1 MEGNSIQPALSKYL
15 IIDSVGFIRSPPL
28 QEFGQ
33 NLITLHEVIEEI
45 RDKEAKQRLK
55 ALPYD
60 LQFIDPDTESIKVVS
75 DFAKKTGD
83 FPSLSA
89 TDIKVLA
96 LAYMLEVRHVGK
108 DHLPLEPKVSFHLFS
123 EEIKIIIKPNCNFSR
138 CQRLSN
144 GTNQV

>member
-15 IIDSVGFIRSPPL
+15 VIDSVGFIRSPPL

-55 ALPYD
+55 TLPYD

-108 DHLPLEPKVSFHLFS
+108 DHLPLEPKVSFHLLS

>member
-15 IIDSVGFIRSPPL
+15 VIDSVGFIRSPPL

-138 CQRLSN
+138 CQRL
-144 GTNQV
+144 

>member
-15 IIDSVGFIRSPPL
+15 VIDSVGFIRSPPL

-75 DFAKKTGD
+75 DFAEKTGD

>member
-15 IIDSVGFIRSPPL
+15 VIDSVGFIRSPPL

-60 LQFIDPDTESIKVVS
+60 LQFVDPDTESIKVVS

>member
-1 MEGNSIQPALSKYL
+1 MSLAKTMEGNSIQPALSKYL
-15 IIDSVGFIRSPPL
+15 VIDSVGFIRSPPL

-108 DHLPLEPKVSFHLFS
+108 DHLPLEPKVSFIYSL
-123 EEIKIIIKPNCNFSR
+123 KR
-138 CQRLSN
+138 
-144 GTNQV
+144 